1 VQTFYQRIEG
11 IVGTV
16 RDKLSDDATK
26 DNLVYEIAE
35 TVTSDDPNQKKT
47 IVRMVAKPYREYHTK
62 FDEILSAVGDYF
74 DLFKNNTN
82 KLEDLWLQLLDYL
95 KLKNTKKT
103 LVFRQMHYSIYIKI
117 VIKNAS
123 IQTIIKEASR
133 WVNTPGVSEHLQS
146 YLDKIKEIEKDSQ
159 FIPEQYEN
167 FKKMNYLEEDLNQF
181 TRSWIHEQLK
191 IS

>member
-1 VQTFYQRIEG
+1 MIFLYNGKPTKDFIENYANVAQMLDQRKRTQVNGEINCDTLVQTFYQRIEG

-16 RDKLSDDATK
+16 RDKLSDDAAK
-26 DNLVYEIAE
+26 DGLVQELTE
-35 TVTSDDPNQKKT
+35 TVPTEDPNQKKMVKT
-47 IVRMVAKPYREYHTK
+47 LVAKPYRDYYTK

-103 LVFRQMHYSIYIKI
+103 LVFRQMHYSIYIKV

-123 IQTIIKEASR
+123 I
-133 WVNTPGVSEHLQS
+133 
-146 YLDKIKEIEKDSQ
+146 
-159 FIPEQYEN
+159 
-167 FKKMNYLEEDLNQF
+167 
-181 TRSWIHEQLK
+181 
-191 IS
+191 